1 MLMSC
6 RTSSYFSSID
16 KRSLLWLRQFFDPL
30 RKRAL
35 LIQEQVDFLTVCAQP
50 QTLEPF
56 DFALQRGTFPFAAQP
71 FEDASAF
78 CQISGTRHGGGV
90 LACDARDKLGAHCT

>member
-16 KRSLLWLRQFFDPL
+16 KRSLLWLRQFFDTL

-35 LIQEQVDFLTVCAQP
+35 LIQEQVDFVTMCAQP
-50 QTLEPF
+50 QALEPV
-56 DFALQRGTFPFAAQP
+56 DLALERGTFAFAAQP
-71 FEDASAF
+71 FEDAGAF
-78 CQISGTRHGGGV
+78 CQISGASHWGGV
-90 LACDARDKLGAHCT
+90 LAGDARDKLGAHC